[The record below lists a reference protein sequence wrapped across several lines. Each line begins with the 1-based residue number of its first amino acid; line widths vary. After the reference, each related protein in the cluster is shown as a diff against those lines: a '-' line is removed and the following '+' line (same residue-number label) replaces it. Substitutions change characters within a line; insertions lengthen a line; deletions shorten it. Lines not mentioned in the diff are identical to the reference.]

1 MYGNEVWFNDV
12 TLSHDSC
19 QNYIRNDYAR
29 IKIRVD
35 GSSYLKRLQSLKH
48 GDADKFAIIGGT
60 LGLFTGF
67 SFIVIFEL
75 IYWIIVTIK
84 KVIVLLTNNK
94 STNSNENVQQ
104 PSLEE
109 KLTKEIS
116 KSQERILKLENM
128 IENLMKEVQ
137 NPLLK
142 NDLVIINM
150 QESSEPAKNVQQPPQ
165 GEKLTKEISISKE
178 RIFNQDQESGQS
190 EGKGKPKDVQN
201 PRLKKE
207 VVIVDMQES

>member
-1 MYGNEVWFNDV
+1 MYGWSNDEN
-12 TLSHDSC
+12 LSHDSC

-94 STNSNENVQQ
+94 STNSNEDVQQ

-116 KSQERILKLENM
+116 MSQERILKLENM

-137 NPLLK
+137 NPQLK
-142 NDLVIINM
+142 KDLVIVDM

-165 GEKLTKEISISKE
+165 IEKLTQEISISKE
-178 RIFNQDQESGQS
+178 RIFNQESGQS

-201 PRLKKE
+201 PQLKKE
-207 VVIVDMQES
+207 LVIVDMQES

>member
-1 MYGNEVWFNDV
+1 MYGWSNDEN
-12 TLSHDSC
+12 LSHDSC

-67 SFIVIFEL
+67 SFIVIFEM

-84 KVIVLLTNNK
+84 KVIMFLANKK
-94 STNSNENVQQ
+94 STNPTNDVQQ

-109 KLTKEIS
+109 KLRKEIS
-116 KSQERILKLENM
+116 MLQERILKLENR
-128 IENLMKEVQ
+128 KS
-137 NPLLK
+137 
-142 NDLVIINM
+142 D
-150 QESSEPAKNVQQPPQ
+150 
-165 GEKLTKEISISKE
+165 
-178 RIFNQDQESGQS
+178 
-190 EGKGKPKDVQN
+190 GKGKPEEVQN
-201 PRLKKE
+201 LQMKKE
-207 VVIVDMQES
+207 EVIIDMKES